1 MLWVGTLQCMEREI
15 PPGHSMAALCC
26 LYYRNIF
33 WLRISRILT
42 PALKSSRLIRYAG
55 QNTWTVMMHHSISF
69 FLMNFGLALL
79 AVWGFLDGFDWTG
92 FREEMW
98 YTYIPGD
105 EHFVFFYLLIGMV
118 FPLTIKYLYEKMI
131 LYLNRKIN
139 WTKIKI
145 WSLKMR
151 CSILFKKKPKEK

>member
-1 MLWVGTLQCMEREI
+1 LDSDDAPQHFIFLDELRPGTACR
-15 PPGHSMAALCC
+15 
-26 LYYRNIF
+26 
-33 WLRISRILT
+33 
-42 PALKSSRLIRYAG
+42 
-55 QNTWTVMMHHSISF
+55 V
-69 FLMNFGLALL
+69 
-79 AVWGFLDGFDWTG
+79 GFLDGFDWTG

-145 WSLKMR
+145 
-151 CSILFKKKPKEK
+151 

>member
-69 FLMNFGLALL
+69 FLMNCGLALL

-105 EHFVFFYLLIGMV
+105 AHFVFFYLLIGMV

-145 WSLKMR
+145 
-151 CSILFKKKPKEK
+151 